1 MKLNVEQKRINPDS
15 TPSISKSFIDKS
27 MSSNTDKSEDED
39 VFDNDGERI
48 PKRLKVIKSQ
58 NVSTA
63 DSAGRI
69 ILLKKIVE
77 PFKSPNEKPPP
88 LKSRISFINR
98 PTRPSIIVPSDGNSS
113 DEEPRPPRK
122 TFTGRKTIGGETSL
136 DDDLEDIMARQIRK
150 SMIQARFL
158 KY

>member
-1 MKLNVEQKRINPDS
+1 MMKLNVEQKRINPDS

-69 ILLKKIVE
+69 ILLKK
-77 PFKSPNEKPPP
+77 
-88 LKSRISFINR
+88 L
-98 PTRPSIIVPSDGNSS
+98 
-113 DEEPRPPRK
+113 
-122 TFTGRKTIGGETSL
+122 
-136 DDDLEDIMARQIRK
+136 
-150 SMIQARFL
+150 
-158 KY
+158 